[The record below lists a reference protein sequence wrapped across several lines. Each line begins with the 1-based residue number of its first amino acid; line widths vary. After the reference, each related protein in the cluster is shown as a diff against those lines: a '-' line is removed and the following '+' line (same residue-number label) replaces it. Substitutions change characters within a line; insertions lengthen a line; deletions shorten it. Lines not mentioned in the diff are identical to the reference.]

1 MIRKQIFIEE
11 AQNEALKRLARK
23 TGKSEGALIRE
34 AVERRLQEEQE
45 ADALWGGL
53 IERWMQASIT
63 NEPRTWTRE
72 DLYEERLGRR
82 HVDPH

>member
-34 AVERRLQEEQE
+34 AVERRLKEEQE

-72 DLYEERLGRR
+72 DLYEERLWRR